1 MKNYAVY
8 FGFKKRGC
16 DFDPLFG
23 LSVETSS
30 KTKAKDFACELIE
43 DMTPKEFEQYLICE
57 SDSLDYKA
65 IMMLIDE
72 SKFDL
77 NLYHCEVEIVC

>member
-1 MKNYAVY
+1 MKNYVVH

-16 DFDPLFG
+16 ELEPLFG
-23 LSVETSS
+23 LTVSTSS
-30 KTKAKDFACELIE
+30 KVKAKYFACELIE
-43 DMTPKEFEQYLICE
+43 DMTPKEFEKYMICE
-57 SDSLDYKA
+57 SNSIDYKA

-77 NLYHCEVEIVC
+77 NLYRCEVEIIS